1 MSHVSKK
8 KTMSHVNN
16 EVLLNLFFEILFY
29 ELINTTTYNQFELF

>member
-1 MSHVSKK
+1 MSHVSQK

>member
-1 MSHVSKK
+1 MSHVSPK